1 MQGELEGL
9 LEERARGLGVRVWRG
24 LRVCGVSQG
33 SGGVRV
39 EAVGAGGVV
48 VFEGGFVVGA
58 DGARSVVRGLGGF
71 GSRVY
76 PASVSAMAGDVWLE
90 RGDVLRAGWHR
101 TERGWILVRDVGGG
115 VTRVR
120 TLNCSGVVADR
131 HAPLGVEELRREVSF
146 IVGREVAVG
155 GGRWLSRF
163 SDFAR
168 LVSSYRRGRIVLAGD
183 AAHVHFPI
191 GGQGLSTGLLDAL
204 GLGWKL
210 ALAVR
215 GRAGVG
221 LLDTYGAERRPAAQ
235 RVIDHTRAQLAL
247 MRPDP
252 GLDPL
257 RALFGELMAGGGS
270 EGSVLAAMVSG
281 QDTVLP
287 VRGAGASP
295 WEGRFVPNVVLS
307 TGEGRVELTRL
318 LGAGRPL
325 LLVFGE
331 GAGRFVRQARPWA
344 GLVRVVRAAA
354 VAEVD
359 CEALLVRP
367 DGYAGWAAGGGELE
381 DALRAYFGPGTRAS
395 WPQSGDTAAGPQS
408 GDLPSGEAA
417 AVDLLSGDAAAVDL
431 PSGDAVSG
439 DAAAGVRVAD
449 AVAGDAVAGPPSG
462 DLPSGDLASGD
473 LASGDAAAV
482 DLLSGDAAA
491 VDLLSGDAVSG
502 DAVTGV
508 RAADAAAGVRVADA
522 VAGPQS
528 GDLAS
533 GDLPS
538 GDAAAGVRAA
548 DVVAGDAVAGGWP
561 GGVTSGGVSAGD
573 VASGAQSGGVA
584 CGDAAGD

>member
-24 LRVCGVSQG
+24 FRVCGVSQG
-33 SGGVRV
+33 AGGVRV
-39 EAVGAGGVV
+39 EAVGPCGEV

-90 RGDVLRAGWHR
+90 RGDVLGEGWHR

-115 VTRVR
+115 VMRVR

-146 IVGREVAVG
+146 IVGRDVAVG

-163 SDFAR
+163 SDFSR

-210 ALAVR
+210 ALEVR

-235 RVIDHTRAQLAL
+235 RVIDHTRAQLVL

-257 RALFGELMAGGGS
+257 RALFGELLAGGGS

-287 VRGAGASP
+287 ARGAGASP
-295 WEGRFVPNVVLS
+295 WEGRFVPNVVLC

-325 LLVFGE
+325 LLLFGE
-331 GAGRFVRQARPWA
+331 GAGRFARQARPWA

-381 DALRAYFGPGTRAS
+381 DALRAYFGPGARAP
-395 WPQSGDTAAGPQS
+395 WPQSGDAAPAQS
-408 GDLPSGEAA
+408 GDLVSAQ
-417 AVDLLSGDAAAVDL
+417 SGDLV
-431 PSGDAVSG
+431 SGAVSG
-439 DAAAGVRVAD
+439 DAASV
-449 AVAGDAVAGPPSG
+449 
-462 DLPSGDLASGD
+462 
-473 LASGDAAAV
+473 DAASV
-482 DLLSGDAAA
+482 
-491 VDLLSGDAVSG
+491 
-502 DAVTGV
+502 
-508 RAADAAAGVRVADA
+508 DAAAGDTV
-522 VAGPQS
+522 
-528 GDLAS
+528 
-533 GDLPS
+533 
-538 GDAAAGVRAA
+538 AGVR
-548 DVVAGDAVAGGWP
+548 P
-561 GGVTSGGVSAGD
+561 GGVISGDVSSGGVVSGGRAGGTASGVGAGGVVVGPQAGDVASGAGAGGVASGD
-573 VASGAQSGGVA
+573 VASGAQSGDTA
-584 CGDAAGD
+584 SGDAAGH